1 MAASPFEDVSIAE
14 EGAAG
19 LRVVEE
25 GPVAAVESGV
35 VVDGAVVGP
44 GVVPVVKDVAVLEGG
59 VPAAS
64 GVVVE
69 GATVLGPG
77 VVPVIEGIAV
87 LEGVPAESGAVVEG
101 TVAGLRAFEDPAVG
115 DLASTGSSGMVEE
128 GTAVVEGGGEGL
140 GGVTL
145 LLKRATGLIFTVPLE
160 EKDFQQSHRET
171 LKRTKD
177 L

>member
-1 MAASPFEDVSIAE
+1 
-14 EGAAG
+14 
-19 LRVVEE
+19 
-25 GPVAAVESGV
+25 
-35 VVDGAVVGP
+35 
-44 GVVPVVKDVAVLEGG
+44 
-59 VPAAS
+59 
-64 GVVVE
+64 
-69 GATVLGPG
+69 
-77 VVPVIEGIAV
+77 
-87 LEGVPAESGAVVEG
+87 
-101 TVAGLRAFEDPAVG
+101 VG